1 MRAVKCPFCFV
12 CLDVTRVPVGT
23 FIKCPACSGPIRVP
37 QPDRR
42 EPLARFLAGGAAGL
56 LVGILV
62 TVAYF
67 RLPSAITAP
76 TASSPVPTPRV
87 SSGEAPLATPPPA
100 GSVAVSPMAR
110 NLVWEELADQ
120 VSAELRAE
128 FPGIHIQPSRPWLI
142 ALEPGEHE
150 RHAVIPL
157 YERALHSLLRAFEEE
172 FRELRLPEI
181 RRPLPVL
188 ILRNRA
194 SFKSYWLRHFDD
206 RQLPDNVPGVFHLGR
221 GTVTYHDSHLPFE
234 RLLHEGTHQ
243 LVHAYSVTPPR
254 TFWLHEGLGNFF
266 ETYTRVKQDGFET
279 VQCSP
284 SLNMPRLYDTIEGYE
299 HDAIRPALDFADV
312 AALSLTEFDLRYNR
326 AGGPDEALR
335 RRITNSLYGLSWSV
349 AHFMLRGGSPDY
361 RATFLEY
368 FQEELRGAGGG
379 PVFEAILRRRTGRSL
394 AEFDR
399 ELKGYVSYVR

>member
-1 MRAVKCPFCFV
+1 MRAVRCPFCFI

-42 EPLARFLAGGAAGL
+42 EPLARLLAGGAAGL
-56 LVGILV
+56 IVGVLL
-62 TVAYF
+62 TAAWF
-67 RLPSAITAP
+67 RLAPAGPSPAP
-76 TASSPVPTPRV
+76 ATVRPASPVPTPP
-87 SSGEAPLATPPPA
+87 SDPS
-100 GSVAVSPMAR
+100 AVSPTAR

-120 VSAELRAE
+120 LSADLRAE
-128 FPGIHIQPSRPWLI
+128 FPGIHIQPSRPWVI

-157 YERALHSLLRAFEEE
+157 YERALHSLLLAFEEE

-194 SFKSYWLRHFDD
+194 SFKSYWLRNFDD
-206 RQLPDNVPGVFHLGR
+206 RHLPDNVPGVFHLGR

-243 LVHAYSVTPPR
+243 LVHAYSVNPPR
-254 TFWLHEGLGNFF
+254 TFWLHEGLGNYF
-266 ETYTRVKQDGFET
+266 ETYVRVKQDGFET
-279 VQCSP
+279 VQCAP

-299 HDAIRPALDFADV
+299 HEGIRPALD
-312 AALSLTEFDLRYNR
+312 LSSLAGLGLTDFDLRYSR
-326 AGGPDEALR
+326 VGGADEALR
-335 RRITNSLYGLSWSV
+335 RRITNSMYGVSWSLT
-349 AHFMLRGGSPDY
+349 HFMLRGGNPEY
-361 RATFLEY
+361 RAAFLEY
-368 FQEELRGAGGG
+368 LQEELRGAGGAG
-379 PVFEAILRRRTGRSL
+379 VFETILRRRTGRTL
-394 AEFDR
+394 PELDR
-399 ELKGYVSYVR
+399 ELKAYVSYVR